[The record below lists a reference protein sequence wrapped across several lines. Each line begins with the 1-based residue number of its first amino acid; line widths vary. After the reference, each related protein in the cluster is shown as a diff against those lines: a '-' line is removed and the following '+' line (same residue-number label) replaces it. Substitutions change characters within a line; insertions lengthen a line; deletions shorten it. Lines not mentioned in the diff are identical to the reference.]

1 MQNLSSCI
9 PELKLSK
16 LEATPYLYSLYLE
29 QARAD
34 QFGFSFA
41 LEDVLKDKKIAQ
53 LSDQQVRSYIKKYVS
68 ELPAYFYH
76 FENEQVYQV
85 GAAPKLYTNIISSSF
100 DANGLLV
107 MERFNSQ
114 IYDLRSFQ
122 GAFIDGPCH
131 DLDLSISGRYMMRG
145 SENRPGFH
153 VYSLGDD
160 GEYFDADFYG
170 DLDPF
175 TNDFLS
181 IHNRDQLEL
190 LPGKGMLKKIENFEP
205 PLNREQVFEILKS
218 KAINYVC
225 SPWLRSFYYNDRE
238 IAILGI
244 QKEPLVYTL
253 LSSELQTNSTIQKA
267 LFLDT
272 LANLTPYVTTYNLNV
287 PAVLDEEQII
297 ELIKKDRLHYHAFAL
312 YGATRHILLAA
323 AQYDSLFFAF
333 LEKNRNPDFLNDR
346 ELLHVLS
353 QKSDRIFRIVSPSL
367 LEDLEWVEEI
377 LVGNLHTLV
386 YAPDFI
392 KENAALL
399 MRVLQNAETY
409 KDFKLYHAHKDR
421 TLQRFSKLFLEQA
434 FKLVLLE
441 HLPSQ
446 PLKDDLP
453 F

>member
-1 MQNLSSCI
+1 MQNPSSNI
-9 PELKLSK
+9 PELGLTKL
-16 LEATPYLYSLYLE
+16 APTPVLYRIYLE
-29 QARAD
+29 QARTD

-41 LEDVLKDKKIAQ
+41 LEDALKDKKIEQ
-53 LSDQQVRSYIKKYVS
+53 LSDQKVRFFIEKYVS
-68 ELPAYFYH
+68 ELPVYFYH

-107 MERFNSQ
+107 LERFNSQ

-131 DLDLSISGRYMMRG
+131 DLDLSIGGRYMMR
-145 SENRPGFH
+145 SAENRPGFH
-153 VYSLGDD
+153 VYSLGPDS
-160 GEYFDADFYG
+160 EYIDADFYW

-175 TNDFLS
+175 SSDFLN
-181 IHNRDQLEL
+181 IYNRDQLEL
-190 LPGKGMLKKIENFEP
+190 LPGKGILKRIENFEP

-218 KAINYVC
+218 KEINYVC
-225 SPWLRSFYYNDRE
+225 SPLLRSFYYNDRE

-253 LSSELQTNSTIQKA
+253 LSAKLQRDKAIQEV

-272 LANLTPYVTTYNLNV
+272 EANLTPYLLTYQLNV
-287 PAVLDEEQII
+287 RALLSEEQII

-323 AQYDSLFFAF
+323 AQYDRYFFPF
-333 LEKNRNPDFLNDR
+333 LEKNQNSDFLNDR
-346 ELLHVLS
+346 ELMHVLS
-353 QKSDRIFRIVSPSL
+353 NQSDRIFRLVSPSL
-367 LEDLEWVEEI
+367 LEDQEWVEEI

-392 KENAALL
+392 KENVALL
-399 MRVLQNAETY
+399 MRVLQNPETY

-421 TLQRFSKLFLEQA
+421 TLQRFSKLFLEPA

-446 PLKDDLP
+446 PLNDDLP